1 MAEQADSTEQSTV
14 NPSTNQGAQSTPT
27 SSPNQDASDAVDAS
41 TRQSSA
47 TTSNSAILQLGQ
59 RSRAEWVTFILS
71 TLILLLLVGLVI
83 FDWAVNQDRPPAF
96 QIEVTQ
102 TARITDGRYYVPFV
116 ITNTGGRIARTVQVT
131 AELHIEGEPDETGEQ
146 QIDFLSGQERKRG
159 SFIFTH
165 NPQSGEL
172 VLRVASYRLP

>member
-1 MAEQADSTEQSTV
+1 MAEPADSTEQHSSTTAA
-14 NPSTNQGAQSTPT
+14 NPAN
-27 SSPNQDASDAVDAS
+27 
-41 TRQSSA
+41 
-47 TTSNSAILQLGQ
+47 LKLGQ
-59 RSRAEWVTFILS
+59 RSKAEWVTFIVS
-71 TLILLLLVGLVI
+71 SLILLVLVGLVI

-102 TARITDGRYYVPFV
+102 AARITDGRYYVPFA
-116 ITNTGGRIARTVQVT
+116 ITNTGGRIARTVQIT

-159 SFIFTH
+159 SFICTH
-165 NPQSGEL
+165 NPQAGEL

>member
-47 TTSNSAILQLGQ
+47 TTSKSAILQLGQ